1 MRTTITLTPEAET
14 LLRRRMLSRGLS
26 FKDAVNGAIVA
37 GLTAG
42 PHAESVSTPTFD
54 MGATKV
60 PLERAL
66 QLAGELEDEELLRKR
81 VLGK

>member
-14 LLRRRMLSRGLS
+14 LLRRRMLASGVS

-42 PHAESVSTPTFD
+42 QAAESFSTPTFD
-54 MGATKV
+54 MGTTKV